1 MAFPFFFSPFGMR
14 VCMCACVRVC
24 VCWGGLQ
31 VMMGGAAASLSSLS
45 SMTPSDAG
53 ADDDDDGIGA
63 LPEDTEAGRRNSLDD
78 FDLEAFGD
86 VTVSGK

>member
-1 MAFPFFFSPFGMR
+1 
-14 VCMCACVRVC
+14 
-24 VCWGGLQ
+24 
-31 VMMGGAAASLSSLS
+31 MMGGAAASLSSLS

-53 ADDDDDGIGA
+53 ADDDDDDDDDGIGA